1 MKAHIQ
7 ETMFVGGLTA
17 AVQARM
23 KAQKSKETKEKNER
37 ESQPAACISQG
48 QNRNGADKYEQE
60 NRVYRR
66 VRNRNRP
73 HPQTPATATVTAAF
87 EPGRHIDVRKAK
99 VMPATKSK
107 RKFFNNSVEKW
118 NN

>member
-37 ESQPAACISQG
+37 ESQPVFKI
-48 QNRNGADKYEQE
+48 
-60 NRVYRR
+60 
-66 VRNRNRP
+66 
-73 HPQTPATATVTAAF
+73 
-87 EPGRHIDVRKAK
+87 
-99 VMPATKSK
+99 
-107 RKFFNNSVEKW
+107 
-118 NN
+118 